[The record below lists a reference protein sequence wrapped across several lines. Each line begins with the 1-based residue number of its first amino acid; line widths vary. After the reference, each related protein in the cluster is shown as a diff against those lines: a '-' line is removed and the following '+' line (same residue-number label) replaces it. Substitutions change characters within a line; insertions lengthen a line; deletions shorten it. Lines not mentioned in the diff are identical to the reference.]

1 MLNYLKHL
9 VAVMSSGLD
18 YVNEYRNTAVK
29 LIDEVLKDQ
38 WGNIKLAADLCVD
51 SLSKGG
57 LIYVFGTG
65 HSMLMVLEVFYRSGG
80 LASIYPILDP
90 NLLGLNGMSLSSS
103 LERLPGYASNLLNA
117 QRIIPNSVMIIVS
130 NSGKN
135 AAPVE
140 IAYEA
145 RKRGLKVIALTSVN
159 YSRSLQPDNPLGK
172 RLFELADVTIDNKV
186 PPGEAALEINGVRVA
201 AVSTIVNA
209 FILHSLELTILS
221 ELRRRGIEPE
231 VWVSVNVPG
240 GRERNESL
248 LSKYRQIVRYL

>member
-1 MLNYLKHL
+1 
-9 VAVMSSGLD
+9 MSSGLD

-140 IAYEA
+140 MAYEA
-145 RKRGLKVIALTSVN
+145 KKRGLKVIALTSVN

>member
-140 IAYEA
+140 MAYEA
-145 RKRGLKVIALTSVN
+145 KKRGLKVIALTSVN

-186 PPGEAALEINGVRVA
+186 PPGETALEINGVRVA

-231 VWVSVNVPG
+231 VWVSVNVPD

>member
-1 MLNYLKHL
+1 
-9 VAVMSSGLD
+9 MSSALD
-18 YVNEYRNTAVK
+18 YVNEYKAAVES
-29 LIDEVLKDQ
+29 IINDVLKDQ
-38 WGNIKLAADLCVD
+38 WGNIKAASDLCVD

-80 LASIYPILDP
+80 LASVYPILDP

-103 LERLPGYASNLLNA
+103 LERLPGYASNLLNS

-135 AAPVE
+135 AVPVE
-140 IAYEA
+140 MAYEA
-145 RKRGLKVIALTSVN
+145 KRRGLRVIALTSVN
-159 YSRSLQPDNPLGK
+159 YSKGLQPDNPLGK

-186 PPGEAALEINGVRVA
+186 PPGEAALEINGIRVA

-209 FILHSLELTILS
+209 FILHSLELTIMS

-248 LSKYRQIVRYL
+248 LSKYRQIVKYL

>member
-1 MLNYLKHL
+1 MGSDL
-9 VAVMSSGLD
+9 G
-18 YVNEYRNTAVK
+18 YVNEYRATVMRI
-29 LIDEVLKDQ
+29 IDEVLKDQ
-38 WGNIKLAADLCVD
+38 WSSIKSAANLCVD

-80 LASIYPILDP
+80 LAPIYPILDP
-90 NLLGLNGMSLSSS
+90 DLLGLNGMSLSSS
-103 LERLPGYASNLLNA
+103 LERLPGYAANLLNA
-117 QRIIPNSVMIIVS
+117 QRIVPNSVMIIVS

-140 IAYEA
+140 MAYEA
-145 RKRGLKVIALTSVN
+145 KRRGLRVIALTSVE
-159 YSRSLQPDNPLGK
+159 YSKSLQPDNPLGK
-172 RLFELADVTIDNKV
+172 RLFEMADVTIDNKV
-186 PPGEAALEINGVRVA
+186 PPGEAGLEIEGVRVA
-201 AVSTIVNA
+201 AVSTIINA
-209 FILHSLELTILS
+209 FILHSLELTIMS

-248 LSKYRQIVRYL
+248 LSKYRQVVKYL

>member
-1 MLNYLKHL
+1 
-9 VAVMSSGLD
+9 MSGGLD
-18 YVNEYRNTAVK
+18 YVNEYKATVVR
-29 LIDEVLKDQ
+29 LIDDVLKDQ
-38 WGNIKLAADLCVD
+38 WSNIKSAADLCVD

-103 LERLPGYASNLLNA
+103 LERLPGYASNLLNS
-117 QRIIPNSVMIIVS
+117 QRIVPNSVMIIVS

-140 IAYEA
+140 MAYEA
-145 RKRGLKVIALTSVN
+145 KRRGLRVIALTSIN

-186 PPGEAALEINGVRVA
+186 PPGEAALEIEGTRVA

-209 FILHSLELTILS
+209 FILHSLELTIMS

>member
-1 MLNYLKHL
+1 M
-9 VAVMSSGLD
+9 D
-18 YVNEYRNTAVK
+18 YVNEYKATVVR
-29 LIDEVLKDQ
+29 LIDDVLKDQ
-38 WGNIKLAADLCVD
+38 WSNIKSAADLCVD

-103 LERLPGYASNLLNA
+103 LERLPGYASNLLNS
-117 QRIIPNSVMIIVS
+117 QRIVPNSVMIIVS

-140 IAYEA
+140 MAYEA
-145 RKRGLKVIALTSVN
+145 KRRGLRVIALTSIN

-186 PPGEAALEINGVRVA
+186 PPGEAALEIEGTRVA

-209 FILHSLELTILS
+209 FILHSLELTIMS